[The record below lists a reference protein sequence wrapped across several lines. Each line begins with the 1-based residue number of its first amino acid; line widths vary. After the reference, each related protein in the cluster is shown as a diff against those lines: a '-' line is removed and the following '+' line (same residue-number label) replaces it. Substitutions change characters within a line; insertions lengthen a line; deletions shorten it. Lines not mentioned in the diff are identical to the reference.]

1 MGRIFRMPVLPGGAC
16 MFIPLIFLTSQIFSQ
31 EILVIASVH
40 PQLGRLKFF
49 TAGCRGS
56 CVYNPPVL
64 NGEAVLLDCPC
75 CYLVLLNACVC

>member
-1 MGRIFRMPVLPGGAC
+1 MGYIFSMLFLSGGAG
-16 MFIPLIFLTSQIFSQ
+16 MFIPLIFLTPQIFSQ
-31 EILVIASVH
+31 EILVITSIH

-49 TAGCRGS
+49 TAGFRGL

-64 NGEAVLLDCPC
+64 NRDAVLLDCPC

>member
-1 MGRIFRMPVLPGGAC
+1 MCYIFSMLFLSGGAG
-16 MFIPLIFLTSQIFSQ
+16 MFMLLIFHTSQIFSW
-31 EILVIASVH
+31 EILVITSIH

-49 TAGCRGS
+49 TAGFRGL

-64 NGEAVLLDCPC
+64 NWDAVLLDCPC

>member
-1 MGRIFRMPVLPGGAC
+1 MCYIFGMLFLSGGAG
-16 MFIPLIFLTSQIFSQ
+16 MFMLLIFLTSQMFSW
-31 EILVIASVH
+31 EILVITSIH

-49 TAGCRGS
+49 TAGFRGL

-64 NGEAVLLDCPC
+64 NWDAVLLDCPC